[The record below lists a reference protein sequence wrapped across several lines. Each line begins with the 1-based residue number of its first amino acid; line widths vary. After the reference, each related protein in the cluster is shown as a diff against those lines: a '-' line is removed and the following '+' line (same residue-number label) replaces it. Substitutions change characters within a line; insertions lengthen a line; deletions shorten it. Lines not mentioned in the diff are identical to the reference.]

1 MEKLQKG
8 ENLSYKEVG
17 YIYSYLPTKT
27 GVAHGYKGL
36 KSLNEDETYDLEQL
50 VMHHGLCTSSE
61 HWDEVFEKIGSR
73 NISYIKSLEKIN
85 PTLSTEPNISLSTI
99 HMAKGGECDNVMLL
113 TDLSPANQEE
123 MAINPD
129 DTNRAFYVAVTRAK
143 RQLHIVDSQSYGGFE
158 I

>member
-1 MEKLQKG
+1 MFNYGIAEK
-8 ENLSYKEVG
+8 N
-17 YIYSYLPTKT
+17 T
-27 GVAHGYKGL
+27 
-36 KSLNEDETYDLEQL
+36 EDWIITNPEEEF
-50 VMHHGLCTSSE
+50 S
-61 HWDEVFEKIGSR
+61 
-73 NISYIKSLEKIN
+73 ISYIKSLEKIN

-123 MAINPD
+123 MATNPD